1 MATVTLVGLALLI
14 SVAAVAIIVLMEWL
28 QLS

>member
-14 SVAAVAIIVLMEWL
+14 AVAAVAIIVLMEWL